1 MRARRPE
8 TMGTLYWQLDDCW
21 PVASWSSIDY
31 FGHWKALQYFAARF
45 YAPLLIAA
53 QPQGNSIAVHIVSDE
68 LQPRQASLHLRLMH
82 FDGTV
87 LDEQRVPAEVAA
99 LASTPIDTLTL
110 KSFDAKTSLAVL
122 TLEQNGR
129 VLASNTVYFAAP
141 KELVLPQ
148 AQITRSIRPDANGF
162 IVELR
167 SPVFARAV
175 ALSFNGLDAKP
186 EDNFFDLLPNES
198 RRIHISSRSS
208 LAQIQSSLQ
217 VRSLADST
225 Q

>member
-1 MRARRPE
+1 
-8 TMGTLYWQLDDCW
+8 
-21 PVASWSSIDY
+21 
-31 FGHWKALQYFAARF
+31 
-45 YAPLLIAA
+45 
-53 QPQGNSIAVHIVSDE
+53 
-68 LQPRQASLHLRLMH
+68 MH

-87 LDEQRVPAEVAA
+87 LDEQRVPVEVAA

-129 VLASNTVYFAAP
+129 VLASNTVYFAEP

-148 AQITRSIRPDANGF
+148 AQITRSIRPDGNGF

-198 RRIHISSRSS
+198 RRIHFSSKSS

-217 VRSLADST
+217 IRSLADST